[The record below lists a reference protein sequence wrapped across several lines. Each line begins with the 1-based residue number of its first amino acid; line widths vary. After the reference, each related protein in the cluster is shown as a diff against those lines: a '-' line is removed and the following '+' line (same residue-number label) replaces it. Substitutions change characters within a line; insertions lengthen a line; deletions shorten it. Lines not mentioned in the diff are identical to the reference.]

1 MKFTKIVLL
10 IVLVVIG
17 SSCTFT
23 ENIYINEDGTGKFS
37 LEMDGSSLMAMMP
50 KDSLKMEKAVDS
62 VISFKKVFEEKK
74 DSIAKLPLEKQQRIK
89 KLENFSM
96 RIAML
101 PKEEKFLFSLL
112 SDFKSVADLQDAM
125 GTMKELQELKG
136 KNNKPDD
143 KNPMSAISAGS
154 FGENNS
160 SLSYTY
166 DGKKFTRKATILKK
180 EIDEKE
186 NDSTNQSLKMI
197 FASSSYIVKYHFPKP
212 VKKVS
217 NPTAQYSED
226 RKTITIEYPFKEY
239 LESPEKLNFDVDFE

>member
-1 MKFTKIVLL
+1 MKITKILL
-10 IVLVVIG
+10 LFVLVIIA

-101 PKEEKFLFSLL
+101 PNEEKFLFSMFT
-112 SDFKSVADLQDAM
+112 DFKSVADLQDAM

-143 KNPMSAISAGS
+143 KNPMSAISAGG
-154 FGENNS
+154 FGDNNS

-217 NPTAQYSED
+217 NPTAKYSED